1 MDRKLFHEQGTP
13 QSHYPGTCLCLV
25 DSQMIASF
33 LMIFIFSMLV
43 RFPFSPCPP
52 IPETDLAKPAT
63 LKLETRKTQTL
74 WGWWCFRH
82 RCVDTSCHK
91 WTRTLSTVLSCRG
104 CCGYGERNPYV
115 PWWVQWASWG
125 SWWYVLLVHRSLI
138 FAQLKSVYSLFVLL
152 VLIPAA
158 EATH

>member
-1 MDRKLFHEQGTP
+1 
-13 QSHYPGTCLCLV
+13 
-25 DSQMIASF
+25 
-33 LMIFIFSMLV
+33 
-43 RFPFSPCPP
+43 
-52 IPETDLAKPAT
+52 LAKPAT
-63 LKLETRKTQTL
+63 LKLKTWKTQTL

-82 RCVDTSCHK
+82 RCVDTSCDK

-125 SWWYVLLVHRSLI
+125 SRWYVLLVHRSLI

-158 EATH
+158 EATY